1 MGIIRTGKQLVC
13 FEVAEIKTRT
23 AVQEEAMTR
32 AEAFDK
38 AWRLG
43 IKGDFSLVDEIYHPD
58 YKALDAYSGVEVN
71 LEADKEVASTLGDL
85 LIGTH
90 PVVLSEDEN
99 FLRIHRYNR
108 HLGAEIFASVTT
120 SITYKD
126 GQIITQHSEVEELDY
141 DPSEGQDWNWEDYE

>member
-1 MGIIRTGKQLVC
+1 
-13 FEVAEIKTRT
+13 
-23 AVQEEAMTR
+23 MTR

-43 IKGDFSLVDEIYHPD
+43 IKGDFSLVDEIYHPE
-58 YKALDAYSGVEVN
+58 YKAVDAYSGVEVN
-71 LEADKEVASTLGDL
+71 LESDKEVASTLGDL

-90 PVVLSEDEN
+90 PVVLSEDKN

-120 SITYKD
+120 AITYKD
-126 GQIITQHSEVEELDY
+126 GLIITQQTEVEELDY

>member
-1 MGIIRTGKQLVC
+1 
-13 FEVAEIKTRT
+13 
-23 AVQEEAMTR
+23 MTR

-85 LIGTH
+85 LIGTY
-90 PVVLSEDEN
+90 PVVLSEDKN

-120 SITYKD
+120 AITYKD

-141 DPSEGQDWNWEDYE
+141 DPSKGQDWNWEEYE

>member
-1 MGIIRTGKQLVC
+1 
-13 FEVAEIKTRT
+13 
-23 AVQEEAMTR
+23 MTR
-32 AEAFDK
+32 AEAFDR

-90 PVVLSEDEN
+90 PVVLSEDKN

-120 SITYKD
+120 AITYKD
-126 GQIITQHSEVEELDY
+126 GLIITQQTEVEELDY

>member
-1 MGIIRTGKQLVC
+1 
-13 FEVAEIKTRT
+13 
-23 AVQEEAMTR
+23 MTR

-58 YKALDAYSGVEVN
+58 YKAVDAYSGVEVN

-85 LIGTH
+85 LIGTY
-90 PVVLSEDEN
+90 PVVLSEDKN

-120 SITYKD
+120 AITYKD
-126 GQIITQHSEVEELDY
+126 GLIITQQTEVEELDY

>member
-1 MGIIRTGKQLVC
+1 
-13 FEVAEIKTRT
+13 
-23 AVQEEAMTR
+23 MTR

-58 YKALDAYSGVEVN
+58 YKVLNAYSGVEVN

-85 LIGTH
+85 LIGTY
-90 PVVLSEDEN
+90 PVVLSEDKN

-120 SITYKD
+120 AITYKD
-126 GQIITQHSEVEELDY
+126 GLIITQQTEVEELDY
-141 DPSEGQDWNWEDYE
+141 DPSEGQNWNWEDYE

>member
-1 MGIIRTGKQLVC
+1 
-13 FEVAEIKTRT
+13 
-23 AVQEEAMTR
+23 MTR

-58 YKALDAYSGVEVN
+58 YKAVDAYSGVEVN

-90 PVVLSEDEN
+90 PVVLLEDEN

-108 HLGAEIFASVTT
+108 HIGAEIFASATT
-120 SITYKD
+120 AITYKE
-126 GQIITQHSEVEELDY
+126 GLIITQQTEVEELDY

>member
-1 MGIIRTGKQLVC
+1 
-13 FEVAEIKTRT
+13 
-23 AVQEEAMTR
+23 MTR

-58 YKALDAYSGVEVN
+58 YKAVDAYSGVEVN

-85 LIGTH
+85 LIGTY
-90 PVVLSEDEN
+90 PVVLSEDKN
-99 FLRIHRYNR
+99 FLRIHLYNR

-141 DPSEGQDWNWEDYE
+141 YPSEGQYWNWEDYE

>member
-1 MGIIRTGKQLVC
+1 
-13 FEVAEIKTRT
+13 
-23 AVQEEAMTR
+23 MTR

-90 PVVLSEDEN
+90 PVVLLEDEN

-120 SITYKD
+120 AITYKD
-126 GQIITQHSEVEELDY
+126 GLIITQQTEVEELDC

>member
-1 MGIIRTGKQLVC
+1 
-13 FEVAEIKTRT
+13 
-23 AVQEEAMTR
+23 MTR

-58 YKALDAYSGVEVN
+58 YKAVDAYSGVEVN

-90 PVVLSEDEN
+90 PVILLEDEN
-99 FLRIHRYNR
+99 FLQIHRYNR
-108 HLGAEIFASVTT
+108 HIDAEIFASVTT
-120 SITYKD
+120 AITYKD
-126 GQIITQHSEVEELDY
+126 GLIITQQTEVEELDY

>member
-1 MGIIRTGKQLVC
+1 
-13 FEVAEIKTRT
+13 
-23 AVQEEAMTR
+23 MTR

-58 YKALDAYSGVEVN
+58 YKAVDAYSGVEVN

-90 PVVLSEDEN
+90 PVVLSEDKN

-120 SITYKD
+120 AITYKD
-126 GQIITQHSEVEELDY
+126 GLIITQQTEVEELGY

>member
-1 MGIIRTGKQLVC
+1 
-13 FEVAEIKTRT
+13 
-23 AVQEEAMTR
+23 MTR

-58 YKALDAYSGVEVN
+58 YKAVDAYSGVEVN

-85 LIGTH
+85 LIGTY
-90 PVVLSEDEN
+90 PVVLSEDKN
-99 FLRIHRYNR
+99 FLRIQRYNR

-120 SITYKD
+120 AITYKD
-126 GQIITQHSEVEELDY
+126 GLIITQQTEVEELDY

>member
-1 MGIIRTGKQLVC
+1 
-13 FEVAEIKTRT
+13 
-23 AVQEEAMTR
+23 MTR

-85 LIGTH
+85 LIGTY
-90 PVVLSEDEN
+90 PVVLSEDKN

-120 SITYKD
+120 AITYKD
-126 GQIITQHSEVEELDY
+126 GLIITQQSEVEELDY
-141 DPSEGQDWNWEDYE
+141 DPSEGEDWNWEDYE

>member
-1 MGIIRTGKQLVC
+1 
-13 FEVAEIKTRT
+13 
-23 AVQEEAMTR
+23 MTR

-85 LIGTH
+85 LIGTY
-90 PVVLSEDEN
+90 PVVLSEDKN

-108 HLGAEIFASVTT
+108 HLGAEIFASVIT
-120 SITYKD
+120 SISYKD

>member
-1 MGIIRTGKQLVC
+1 
-13 FEVAEIKTRT
+13 
-23 AVQEEAMTR
+23 MTR

-43 IKGDFSLVDEIYHPD
+43 IKGNFSLVDEIYHPD

-108 HLGAEIFASVTT
+108 HLGAEIFASVKTA
-120 SITYKD
+120 ITYKD
-126 GQIITQHSEVEELDY
+126 GLIITQQTEVEELDY
-141 DPSEGQDWNWEDYE
+141 DPSEG

>member
-1 MGIIRTGKQLVC
+1 
-13 FEVAEIKTRT
+13 
-23 AVQEEAMTR
+23 MTR

-90 PVVLSEDEN
+90 PVVLSEDKN

-126 GQIITQHSEVEELDY
+126 GQIITQQYEVEELYY
-141 DPSEGQDWNWEDYE
+141 DPSDCKDWNWEDYV

>member
-1 MGIIRTGKQLVC
+1 
-13 FEVAEIKTRT
+13 
-23 AVQEEAMTR
+23 MTR

-120 SITYKD
+120 AITYKD
-126 GQIITQHSEVEELDY
+126 GLIITQQTEVEELDY
-141 DPSEGQDWNWEDYE
+141 DPSAGQDWNWEDYE

>member
-1 MGIIRTGKQLVC
+1 
-13 FEVAEIKTRT
+13 
-23 AVQEEAMTR
+23 MTR

-43 IKGDFSLVDEIYHPD
+43 IKGNFSLVDEIYHPD

-90 PVVLSEDEN
+90 PVVLSEDKN

-120 SITYKD
+120 AITYED
-126 GQIITQHSEVEELDY
+126 GLIITQQTEVEELDY

>member
-1 MGIIRTGKQLVC
+1 
-13 FEVAEIKTRT
+13 
-23 AVQEEAMTR
+23 MTR

-71 LEADKEVASTLGDL
+71 LEADKEVASTLGGL

-90 PVVLSEDEN
+90 PVVLSEDKN

-120 SITYKD
+120 AITYKD
-126 GQIITQHSEVEELDY
+126 GLIITQQTEVEELDY

>member
-1 MGIIRTGKQLVC
+1 M
-13 FEVAEIKTRT
+13 TRT
-23 AVQEEAMTR
+23 EAW
-32 AEAFDK
+32 EK
-38 AWRLG
+38 AWRLVA
-43 IKGDFSLVDEIYHPD
+43 KEKDYSLVDEIYHPD
-58 YKALDAYSGVEVN
+58 YKAVSHMTGVEVN

-126 GQIITQHSEVEELDY
+126 GQIITQQYEVEELYY
-141 DPSEGQDWNWEDYE
+141 DPSDCKDWNWEDYV

>member
-1 MGIIRTGKQLVC
+1 MGYTI
-13 FEVAEIKTRT
+13 AEIKARIP
-23 AVQEEAMTR
+23 AQGGRMTW

-141 DPSEGQDWNWEDYE
+141 DPSEGQDWNWEDYEWRVRTE

>member
-1 MGIIRTGKQLVC
+1 
-13 FEVAEIKTRT
+13 
-23 AVQEEAMTR
+23 MTR

-43 IKGDFSLVDEIYHPD
+43 IKGNFSLVDEIYHPD

-90 PVVLSEDEN
+90 PVVLSEDKN

-120 SITYKD
+120 AITYKD
-126 GQIITQHSEVEELDY
+126 GLIITQQTEVEELDY

>member
-1 MGIIRTGKQLVC
+1 
-13 FEVAEIKTRT
+13 
-23 AVQEEAMTR
+23 MTR
-32 AEAFDK
+32 AEVFDK

-43 IKGDFSLVDEIYHPD
+43 IKGDFSMVDEIYHPD

-90 PVVLSEDEN
+90 PVVLSEDKN

-120 SITYKD
+120 VITYKD
-126 GQIITQHSEVEELDY
+126 GLIITQQTEVEELDY

>member
-1 MGIIRTGKQLVC
+1 
-13 FEVAEIKTRT
+13 
-23 AVQEEAMTR
+23 MTR

-90 PVVLSEDEN
+90 PVVFSEDEN

-120 SITYKD
+120 AITYKD
-126 GQIITQHSEVEELDY
+126 GLIITQPPEVEELDY
-141 DPSEGQDWNWEDYE
+141 DPSEAQDWSWEDYE

>member
-1 MGIIRTGKQLVC
+1 
-13 FEVAEIKTRT
+13 
-23 AVQEEAMTR
+23 MTR

-85 LIGTH
+85 LIGTY
-90 PVVLSEDEN
+90 PVVLSEDKN

>member
-1 MGIIRTGKQLVC
+1 
-13 FEVAEIKTRT
+13 
-23 AVQEEAMTR
+23 MTR

-58 YKALDAYSGVEVN
+58 YKAVDAYSGVEVN
-71 LEADKEVASTLGDL
+71 LEADKEVASTLSDL
-85 LIGTH
+85 LIGTY
-90 PVVLSEDEN
+90 PVVLSEDKN

-120 SITYKD
+120 AITYKD
-126 GQIITQHSEVEELDY
+126 GLIITQQTEVEELDY

>member
-1 MGIIRTGKQLVC
+1 MGYTIAK
-13 FEVAEIKTRT
+13 IKSWTSST
-23 AVQEEAMTR
+23 IGAMTR

-90 PVVLSEDEN
+90 PVVLLEDEN

-120 SITYKD
+120 AITYKD
-126 GQIITQHSEVEELDY
+126 GLIITQHSEVCLLYTSDAADE
-141 DPSEGQDWNWEDYE
+141 